1 MNMPEAIKV
10 YVRVAELS
18 SFTLAA
24 DQLGMPRASVSA
36 TLQQLEAHLGTR
48 LLHRTTR
55 RVEMTQDGKAFY
67 ERSLD
72 MLVDMEELQGMFR
85 QTPADLRGRLRV
97 DMPQPVARDVVLP
110 NLGSFLAT
118 HPGLEIELSSM
129 DRRVDLVRE
138 GIDCVVRVGTLGDSS
153 LIARPLGH
161 YQMINCA
168 SPAYLAQHGTPLSLA
183 DLAHHQLIHYSNTLG
198 SHPIG
203 FEYIDAATGLPR
215 QIDMPGRLTVNN
227 TMAYEAA
234 VLAGLGIVQTTA
246 IGMQEYVEKGLL
258 VEILPEY
265 PAPPMLVSL
274 LYANRRHLPRRVQVF
289 MQWLAELLTPR
300 LGA

>member
-1 MNMPEAIKV
+1 MNMPEAMKV
-10 YVRVAELS
+10 YARVAELS

-36 TLQQLEAHLGTR
+36 ALQQLETQLGTR

-67 ERSLD
+67 ERCLD
-72 MLVDMEELQGMFR
+72 MLADMEELQGMFR

-97 DMPQPVARDVVLP
+97 DMPQPIARDVVLP
-110 NLGSFLAT
+110 NLGGFLAA
-118 HPGLEIELSSM
+118 HPGLELELSSV

-138 GIDCVVRVGTLGDSS
+138 GFDCVVRVGTLGDSS

-161 YQMINCA
+161 YRMINCA
-168 SPAYLAQHGTPLSLA
+168 SPAYLAQHGTPQSLE
-183 DLAHHQLIHYSNTLG
+183 DLAQHQLIYYSNTLG
-198 SHPIG
+198 SHPVG
-203 FEYIDAATGLPR
+203 FEYVDAATGQTR

-227 TMAYEAA
+227 TLAYDAA
-234 VLAGLGIVQTTA
+234 ALAGLGIVQTTA
-246 IGMQEYVEKGLL
+246 IGMRDYIRQGLL

-265 PAPPMLVSL
+265 PALPMPVSL

-289 MQWLAELLTPR
+289 MQWLADLMVPR
-300 LGA
+300 LVA